1 MNEHFAFAKATRRN
15 IATLVNSLTIEELN
29 KIPDGCNNNIAWHLG
44 HIVVSSELLCYIRT
58 EAKLNQEI
66 PLQEKYRNDTKPEN
80 FIQQTE
86 IDYLLSRLQSSLEA
100 IEADY
105 NKGMFQTIKPY
116 ATHTFGIEINTI
128 EMVFQACSH
137 HDVLH
142 AGCMGIMRKY
152 L

>member
-1 MNEHFAFAKATRRN
+1 MNEHFAFAKAVRKN
-15 IATLVNSLTIEELN
+15 IATLVSSLTIEQLN

-66 PLQEKYRNDTKPEN
+66 PLQEKYRNGTRPEN

-86 IDYLLSRLQSSLEA
+86 IDYLLSRLQPSLEA

-105 NKGMFQTIKPY
+105 SKGIFQTIKPY
-116 ATHTFGIEINTI
+116 ATHTFGIEMNTI

-142 AGCMGIMRKY
+142 AGSIGIMRKF